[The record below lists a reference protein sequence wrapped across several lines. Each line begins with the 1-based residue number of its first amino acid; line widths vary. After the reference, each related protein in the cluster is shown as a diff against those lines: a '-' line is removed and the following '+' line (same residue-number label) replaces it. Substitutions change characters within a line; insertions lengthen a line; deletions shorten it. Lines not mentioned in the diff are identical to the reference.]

1 MIDLFLL
8 LIYLSFA
15 AMIFLLV
22 YGGLYFASWQDKPNE
37 TTDETAD
44 ETPQEAKPK
53 RTLGQWVVT
62 VLLVV
67 SGILAWGSFLLLH
80 GFSLYLLIFALPLA
94 TFILFVIFL
103 IRYIRV
109 KRKQKRYPE
118 EVSPE
123 EVKFRKTCLI
133 VFAAL
138 LAVALAVVLCILFI
152 PSGDV
157 AYM

>member
-1 MIDLFLL
+1 MIDFFLL

-22 YGGLYFASWQDKPNE
+22 YVGLYAAKWEKP
-37 TTDETAD
+37 DETAD
-44 ETPQEAKPK
+44 ETAEETVQKSK

-67 SGILAWGSFLLLH
+67 SGILALGSFFLLQ

-94 TFILFVIFL
+94 TLILFAICL

-109 KRKQKRYPE
+109 KRKQKRCPE

-123 EVKFRKTCLI
+123 EVKFRKTCMI
-133 VFAAL
+133 VYAVL
-138 LAVALAVVLCILFI
+138 LVVVLAVVFVLLSI